1 MQDINYWMLKTLILN
16 FLQEFLKSYESQGRI
31 KVIVLLS
38 GLHPMYSLCHSVLDK
53 FHNWPKGRKEKI

>member
-1 MQDINYWMLKTLILN
+1 MLKTLILN

-53 FHNWPKGRKEKI
+53 FHN